1 MTMFIALL
9 SFLLVTAIVLS
20 GFYLATA
27 DNPVGERLRTL
38 GPAPTAVRPGTLE
51 LPILIRGVQRAVMTV
66 GKFGFGGDEKDL
78 TGMLAVAGIRT
89 PNAAFF
95 FLGLRTLLSFGP
107 AVIVLTRQI
116 ANGASTP

>member
-1 MTMFIALL
+1 MAMFLALL

-27 DNPVGERLRTL
+27 DTPVTQRLRTL
-38 GPAPTAVRPGTLE
+38 GPAPTVARPGTRE
-51 LPILIRGVQRAVMTV
+51 LPLAIRGVRRAVMTV
-66 GKFGFGGDEKDL
+66 GKFDFGGDEQDL

-107 AVIVLTRQI
+107 AVF
-116 ANGASTP
+116 